1 MGGEPAVKPNNGPD
15 GQHCG
20 DNLQDVQL
28 EDALDLAGVDDHG
41 MSYPY
46 IREMGVS
53 TVQTVCTLRLG
64 DARHNRED
72 KGHNWV
78 LQHAAPGSLS
88 KASES

>member
-1 MGGEPAVKPNNGPD
+1 MGGELAVKPNNSPD
-15 GQHCG
+15 GQHSR
-20 DNLQDVQL
+20 DNLQDIQL
-28 EDALDLAGVDDHG
+28 KDALDLVKGIDHG

-46 IREMGVS
+46 VRKMGIP

-88 KASES
+88 KVSES